1 MKKFLLSLV
10 LVVLAVTPALAE
22 QALVAVAANF
32 SSAEPPLRR
41 HRFVTAEQGDLVEV
55 LFAQRFVANTE
66 ALFGR

>member
-32 SSAEPPLRR
+32 VPPFREIATEFEKTTGHTVQTASGSSGN
-41 HRFVTAEQGDLVEV
+41 FYYS
-55 LFAQRFVANTE
+55 N
-66 ALFGR
+66 